1 MFFPPVKVNSTAFLG
16 EAHLR
21 DLKIL
26 GRGLLEDRL
35 MGEAGQ
41 SGLDVLLLAH
51 LEVLAEVL
59 VTAPPVEV
67 DHAEPLVTADLMEV
81 GVPDIVLDPVR
92 GKTTVAVLQ
101 AVSLVS
107 LTDSVAPVL
116 DELLLLVFDHHVEE
130 EAAPEVE
137 DDEAPHDTNAVLG
150 EERVHLPVDITERV
164 LHKASNVLESSPSLC
179 LIAGLL
185 GAIDEL
191 AEVAISV
198 LGQRSKLPYNFIR
211 LLLQCHE
218 NRSFSNGR
226 LLTCRSCQRVR

>member
-1 MFFPPVKVNSTAFLG
+1 MRGFVCVRRSAALVG
-16 EAHLR
+16 VAHVR
-21 DLKIL
+21 DLEVL
-26 GRGLLEDRL
+26 GSSLCEDGLV
-35 MGEAGQ
+35 GEAGK
-41 SGLDVLLLAH
+41 SRLKILLLAH
-51 LEVLAEVL
+51 LEVFAEVL

-67 DHAEPLVTADLMEV
+67 DHADSLVTAHLMEV
-81 GVPDIVLDPVR
+81 GVPDVVLDSV
-92 GKTTVAVLQ
+92 GGESAITIEL

-116 DELLLLVFDHHVEE
+116 DELLLLVLDHHVEE

-150 EERVHLPVDITERV
+150 EERVHLPVNVTERV

-198 LGQRSKLPYNFIR
+198 LGQRSKLSNSSIRDLTRFI
-211 LLLQCHE
+211 HGII
-218 NRSFSNGR
+218 SSI
-226 LLTCRSCQRVR
+226 